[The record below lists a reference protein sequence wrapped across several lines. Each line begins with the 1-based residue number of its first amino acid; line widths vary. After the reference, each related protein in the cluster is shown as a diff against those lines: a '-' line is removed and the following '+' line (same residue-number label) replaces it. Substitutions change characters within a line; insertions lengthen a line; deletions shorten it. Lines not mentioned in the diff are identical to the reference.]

1 MAEDPLGGANEE
13 FQEMLRRFLA
23 GEGDLDPSKL
33 AGAAGLPT
41 DPVMLARLMGQLQ
54 KAMNS
59 NTEGVDWQLA
69 KDESGRIAAAGS
81 VRSSEAEL
89 EQLRQALNVAALWLD
104 EATSITQLTSEPT
117 MLTRADWARLT
128 LPVWTQLAE
137 PVATSIADSL
147 TGVLDQQVLD
157 EQVPEELKGM
167 VANAGQVMRSL
178 GGTLFSLQLGHVV
191 GQLSAE
197 VVSGGD
203 IGIPLL
209 PGRDDTDVQAALIPQ
224 NMSAFG
230 IGLDIPSDQVQL
242 YLAVR
247 ELAHA
252 RLFRHARWLR
262 QHLIS
267 AITEYAR
274 GIRIDTDRIESL
286 AAEFDPANPESLRE
300 ALTSGALIPPKTE
313 AQVAA
318 LGRLETTLALIEG
331 WVDVVT
337 AQATSRLPKA
347 DAVAETVRRRR
358 AAGGPAESA
367 FATLVG
373 LELRPRRLREAAAFW
388 QSITDAVSADARDGL
403 WAHPDL
409 LPVADDIDDPARV
422 IAILQGGADSE
433 TEALDQA
440 LSELL
445 ADESGDRP
453 IEGAPGEA
461 PDEPNP
467 HGEPPA

>member
-81 VRSSEAEL
+81 IRSSEAEL

-433 TEALDQA
+433 TDALDQA

-467 HGEPPA
+467 HGEPTA